1 MCTKSYA
8 FCHFWHFFINKDGL
22 CFGFFTYLTL
32 SDLEYNSDILYT
44 VTEVGGTILECP
56 LNSPFRPSY
65 GHFTNGICSFS
76 SYNSPHFFTSQ
87 QQASF
92 SVSSVPWQRPS
103 DSNNNT
109 SIKEWLQPSL
119 SIGITTT
126 KSDLPG
132 QQSALWRTSQ

>member
-92 SVSSVPWQRPS
+92 SVSSIPWHQDPHDNWGVVATKQHRQQHQQEIMVATRS
-103 DSNNNT
+103 DH
-109 SIKEWLQPSL
+109 QHH
-119 SIGITTT
+119 G
-126 KSDLPG
+126 G
-132 QQSALWRTSQ
+132 QV